1 MSEICNLSQGILEK
15 GEARGRAIGEARGE
29 ASIILK
35 MNKKGYTVEQIA
47 DVADKTV
54 EEVEA
59 IIEKRNQY

>member
-1 MSEICNLSQGILEK
+1 MCNLSQGILEK
-15 GEARGRAIGEARGE
+15 GEARGEARGE

-35 MNKKGYTVEQIA
+35 MYKKGYTVEQIA

-59 IIEKRNQY
+59 IIGKKESVLV

>member
-1 MSEICNLSQGILEK
+1 MCNLSQGILEK
-15 GEARGRAIGEARGE
+15 GEARGE

-35 MNKKGYTVEQIA
+35 MYKKGYTVEQIA

-59 IIEKRNQY
+59 IIGKKESVLV